1 MGEVFPWE
9 HIRSGVSK
17 AYLQK
22 EWERALQGDE
32 TPDCR
37 DRCHFCGVCD
47 LEHVAPVLFKEWS
60 PPGRTGNAVTTAWSA
75 EPEKYRVTFS
85 KQGRGKYLSHLEL
98 IRLFGRAFRRSGLSM
113 VYSKG
118 FHPVPKF
125 SFVGALPV
133 GTESLEESFEVEL
146 YDGCSEHALKERL
159 LLHMPDGIQ
168 IISMEKV
175 ERHGKA
181 PRLKESHYEI
191 HFNGQKM
198 REEDVERFL
207 LSSCFPVRKP
217 GKRGDRVIDA
227 RPLIKSMLVKSSQLI
242 ELAMSHGA
250 GPEVKPS
257 DLLKEIF
264 QWSSDDVALV
274 RILKTKQI
282 LC

>member
-1 MGEVFPWE
+1 
-9 HIRSGVSK
+9 
-17 AYLQK
+17 
-22 EWERALQGDE
+22 
-32 TPDCR
+32 
-37 DRCHFCGVCD
+37 
-47 LEHVAPVLFKEWS
+47 
-60 PPGRTGNAVTTAWSA
+60 VTTAPSA
-75 EPEKYRVTFS
+75 DTEKYRVTFS

-98 IRLFGRAFRRSGLSM
+98 IRLFGRAFRRGGLSM

-133 GTESLEESFEVEL
+133 GTESLEESFDVEL
-146 YDGCSEHALKERL
+146 YDGFPEHALKERL
-159 LLHMPDGIQ
+159 RLHMPDGIQ

-175 ERHGKA
+175 ERRGKA
-181 PRLKESHYEI
+181 PVLKESHYEI
-191 HFNGQKM
+191 HFDGQEL
-198 REEDVERFL
+198 RLENVERFL
-207 LSSCFPVRKP
+207 LSSCFPIRKP

-227 RPLIKSMLVKSSQLI
+227 RPLVKSMLARSSQLI

-250 GPEVKPS
+250 GPEVKPA

-264 QWSSDDVALV
+264 QWSPDEVALV